1 MLEVVYKC
9 LPIFLM
15 RSQVNTKSNLS
26 FSKGEE
32 DGGKMCFY
40 RLFCIGFGCPPHQLH
55 SYTHTSLC
63 NRRKEI

>member
-40 RLFCIGFGCPPHQLH
+40 RLFCIGFGCSH
-55 SYTHTSLC
+55 
-63 NRRKEI
+63 